1 MNYAILS
8 FVPVRHTNPATG
20 GLKHTRHLPHG
31 NLERKH
37 IEQPSSIP
45 QKQRR
50 DGVIIRKRSELPFII
65 PTSIYSPTFFSQAA
79 EALGEDDEEETPS
92 TAAQQTAEDEEE
104 ERRYLLDPA
113 QKLVCR
119 FYENQY
125 PELEEVVMVNVRNI
139 ADMGA
144 YVTLLEVS

>member
-1 MNYAILS
+1 LS
-8 FVPVRHTNPATG
+8 
-20 GLKHTRHLPHG
+20 K
-31 NLERKH
+31 K
-37 IEQPSSIP
+37 
-45 QKQRR
+45 
-50 DGVIIRKRSELPFII
+50 
-65 PTSIYSPTFFSQAA
+65 TSFFFSSCSLQQEGAA
-79 EALGEDDEEETPS
+79 EEGEEPEI
-92 TAAQQTAEDEEE
+92 QTTVQMTTEDLEE

-144 YVTLLEVS
+144 YVTLLEVTMI